1 MKVTLTWLLFGLL
14 CVSRAGHT
22 QTPKDGWEWVNV
34 HGPSQVGIVD
44 SLAFDLN
51 GDGLTDVVSVS
62 IDDGHLRAYINQ
74 GNLLFEQQTLSEDV
88 PGAYRLYA
96 TDLNAD
102 GATDFLIPSLE
113 THEIL
118 AFYADENQASGY
130 RKVSLASDVLLPTDA
145 QAGDFNGDGLMDVVS
160 LSFVDNVLLLHSQ
173 NNTGTFDTEV
183 LADQIQ
189 APRKLQVADFDNDQW
204 PDVLVA
210 SSDDHTVRLFN
221 NKAGQGFTAT
231 TISAQIT
238 GARGLAVC
246 YNTEGQLPDFVV
258 SANDDETVYLFANR
272 GDLEFSSKVLDAEL
286 PGAANLLCD
295 DIDGDQ
301 QPELISIS
309 ASQSAIYKQEIEG
322 DFNKQ
327 LLASQRDGYLTAVLA
342 QFEPGGPVKLLTQS
356 YFGNRNLLYD
366 PQQVN
371 QEQVVWE
378 DFPDGVY
385 WIESGDIDGDMDMD
399 FAYVAFRQNQVFWAE
414 NQASGYQIH
423 TLFSGVDGPQ
433 SIKLADLDED
443 GDLDAITAGAW
454 DDSFW
459 YHMNTGG
466 GVFDTFL
473 ITNEANNAARTEVM
487 DVNGDG
493 RLDVIGTSGL
503 DNSVRWY
510 DRNGTQFTAH
520 LIDDQVAGAMPIAIE
535 DFNGDL
541 IDDIAVGSF
550 FGNHITLFFNDGLG
564 QFTSQQ
570 VASDKLKP
578 TVVLAT
584 DVDADQDIDLVYNAS
599 LDQQS
604 WVLFNDQGQYTS
616 VLAHPGPDNVR
627 GMALL
632 DYEYDG
638 DMDLISISDQNGDV
652 YLSLN
657 QGNQVFTSQQL
668 RSARIG
674 GRSVLA
680 LPGHQPALPVLVQ
693 ASNISNGVQ
702 VLQRVDLIF
711 ANGFE

>member
-1 MKVTLTWLLFGLL
+1 MKVTLIWLLFGLL

-22 QTPKDGWEWVNV
+22 QTPKDGWEWQNV

-44 SLAFDLN
+44 SLALDLN
-51 GDGLTDVVSVS
+51 DDGLTDVVSVS

-88 PGAYRLYA
+88 PGAYRLYT

-102 GATDFLIPSLE
+102 GFTDFIVPSLE

-118 AFYADENQASGY
+118 AFYADENQAPGY

-183 LADQIQ
+183 LAEQIQ
-189 APRKLQVADFDNDQW
+189 EPRKLQVVDIDADQW

-210 SSDDHTVRLFN
+210 SSGDNSVRLFN
-221 NKAGQGFTAT
+221 NQSGQGFNVV
-231 TISAQIT
+231 TISDQIT

-246 YNTEGQLPDFVV
+246 HNTDGQLPDFVV
-258 SANDDETVYLFANR
+258 SARDDETVYLFANR
-272 GDLEFSSKVLDAEL
+272 GDLEFSSKVLDADL
-286 PGAANLLCD
+286 PGAGNLLCD

-301 QPELISIS
+301 QPELVSIS
-309 ASQSAIYKQEIEG
+309 ATQSAIFRQEISGEY
-322 DFNKQ
+322 NKQ
-327 LLASQRDGYLTAVLA
+327 IVASQRDGYLTAVLA
-342 QFEPGGPVKLLTQS
+342 QFEPGGSTKLLTQS
-356 YFGNRNLLYD
+356 YFGSRNLIYD
-366 PQQVN
+366 PLQAN
-371 QEQVVWE
+371 QENVVWE

-385 WIESGDIDGDMDMD
+385 WVESGDIDGDMDVD

-414 NQASGYQIH
+414 NHSGGYQVH

-433 SIKLADLDED
+433 SIKLTDLDED
-443 GDLDAITAGAW
+443 GDLDAISAGAW

-459 YHMNTGG
+459 YHRNRGN
-466 GVFDTFL
+466 GVFDTYL
-473 ITNEANNAARTEVM
+473 ITDQANNAARTEVM

-493 RLDVIGTSGL
+493 RLDVVGTSGL
-503 DNSVRWY
+503 DNSLRWY
-510 DRNGTQFTAH
+510 DRNGTEFTAY
-520 LIDDQVAGAMPIAIE
+520 LIDDQVTGAMPIAIG

-550 FGNHITLFFNDGLG
+550 FGNHITLYFNDGQG

-578 TVVLAT
+578 TVVIAA

-604 WVLFNDQGQYTS
+604 WVLINDQGQYTS
-616 VLAHPGPDNVR
+616 VLAHPGPDNVK
-627 GMALL
+627 GLALL

-638 DMDLISISDQNGDV
+638 DMDLISISDQNGDMF
-652 YLSLN
+652 LSVN
-657 QGNQVFTSQQL
+657 QGKQGFISQQL

-674 GRSVLA
+674 GRSIQA
-680 LPGHQPALPVLVQ
+680 LPGHQKGLPTLVQ
-693 ASNISNGVQ
+693 ASNINNGVQ
-702 VLQRVDLIF
+702 VLQRMDLIF
-711 ANGFE
+711 ANGLD